1 MGSFRK
7 WKSIVSRISQKL
19 KVEKFSCRN
28 MTYNEWAKYN
38 NIRGVIPLKDF
49 MVSSPGWI
57 DPEGRM
63 VVASRDIRPFQYP
76 ESQPNF
82 YMFFNTMEG
91 EKVFEE
97 LSDIAERPYG
107 MAWSMDGTTLFYSD
121 GIKK

>member
-1 MGSFRK
+1 
-7 WKSIVSRISQKL
+7 
-19 KVEKFSCRN
+19 

>member
-7 WKSIVSRISQKL
+7 WKSIVSTISQKL
-19 KVEKFSCRN
+19 KVEKFSFRN